1 MGFLDEHL
9 TPNRLS
15 VEDFGQALLDTGDM
29 SPEYIML
36 YNAALPPDQLGRW
49 LLAFL
54 SFCHE
59 GVASYLSD
67 FPEPDFWDEFR
78 RGAGTKEFPRRTE
91 RRHFR
96 GEAAVN
102 AVAAYRAQF
111 KTGADFV
118 DFCLDGWKGTIPVLK
133 FQERI
138 ETLPQF
144 GPWGSYKMAELTD
157 RVLGVEIDFQQTR
170 LFDAPREGA
179 IKCWKAWK
187 EKSADEKAILKAVSD
202 RLSEHFKAAT
212 VPPAHDRGC
221 GMMEI
226 ETILCKWGHHM
237 SGSYPMGADTK
248 GTYKCMRGWGK
259 TADLLVQ
266 YLPRIKAS
274 DFPPG
279 TAVDCGPEYV

>member
-1 MGFLDEHL
+1 MGLLDEYVTQRL
-9 TPNRLS
+9 T
-15 VEDFGQALLDTGDM
+15 VEEFGQALLATGDM

-36 YNAALPPDQLGRW
+36 YNGKLPPDQLGRW

-54 SFCHE
+54 CFCHE
-59 GVASYLSD
+59 GVASKLSEY
-67 FPEPDFWDEFR
+67 PEPDFWNELR
-78 RGAGTKEFPRRTE
+78 KAASTKDFPRRTE

-96 GEAAVN
+96 GQAAIDAVN
-102 AVAAYRAQF
+102 AYRLRF
-111 KTGADFV
+111 GTGQDFV
-118 DFCLDGWKGTIPVLK
+118 SFCLDGWKGTIPVLK

-157 RVLGVEIDFQQTR
+157 RVLGVLIDFGDTR
-170 LFDAPREGA
+170 LFDAPRQGA

-187 EKSADEKAILKAVSD
+187 QAPADEKAILKAVSD
-202 RLSEHFKAAT
+202 RLLQHFKVYA

-237 SGSYPMGADTK
+237 SGSYPMGSDTK
-248 GTYKCMRGWGK
+248 GTYKCMKGWGE
-259 TADLLVQ
+259 TAAKLVQ
-266 YLPRIKAS
+266 FLPVIKAA

-279 TAVDCGPEYV
+279 TAVDCGP